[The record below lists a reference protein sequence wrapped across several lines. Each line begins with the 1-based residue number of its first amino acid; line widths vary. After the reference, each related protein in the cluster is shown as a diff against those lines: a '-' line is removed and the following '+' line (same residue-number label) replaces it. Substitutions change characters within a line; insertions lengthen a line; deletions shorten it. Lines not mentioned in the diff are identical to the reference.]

1 MENKQLE
8 TVLEENYLKETL
20 ALAEKQLFKARE
32 TLEQKQ
38 EEILA
43 EKREIRENTEHGVTN
58 LWSSDGFEA
67 LVELS
72 QSISPI
78 TELAADY
85 DETLRK
91 IHRLEQLLR
100 NPYFARIDFCFE
112 DEEEAENVYIG
123 RTSLS
128 EGNAGNIYVYDWR
141 SPIASVFYRFMTGPA
156 YYEAPAGRIEGQV
169 KCKRQY
175 EIKDRQLLYFFDTD
189 LNINDEILKQLL
201 SRNTSPRM
209 KAIVETIQR
218 DQDEIIRNMES
229 DLLMIQ
235 GVAGSGKTSIA
246 LHRAAY
252 LMYQGLQSKLSA
264 NHILIL
270 SPNAAFEQY
279 IADVLPELGEENVVS
294 MVFEDLLHAYL
305 KERKIQPQ
313 SRYLEA
319 VVTDDAQADFIKK
332 SMSFKSSEQ
341 FRLLMDQFVADMPL
355 SEIRFEDISLDGQCI
370 ATKEEMRQWV
380 LDRPQ
385 APLAERLE
393 QLGEY
398 VLENLEA
405 SKGHVNGSEK
415 NEVLQKVQNCTKL
428 NVYYLYRKLWEKKAL
443 FRDMEKKSESAG
455 DGCDL
460 QGQSAEDAYAGCM
473 RGIRKRTLENMESEC
488 MPFEDAAAVLYL
500 HLKIYGSS
508 RFRNIRQVIIDEAQD
523 YTLLQYEIFRM
534 IFPNAKYT
542 VLGDVNQTLTRQKD
556 LSFYEQVQN
565 TLHKKRSSLV
575 TLEKSFRCTNEILQF
590 GLQFIKHR
598 PQIQCFNRQG
608 DEVAVRAFDQH
619 EQYLKGI
626 AMEAEACRSQG
637 FRTVCLLC
645 RTEKKCAFLYEE
657 LKSRIDLH
665 RMEHNEIDC
674 LEGVFLLPSYMA
686 KGLEFDAV
694 LICDAD
700 AKSFYSENDRK
711 ILYMESTRAL
721 HRLGVFCEGA
731 LTPLIGRQ

>member
-85 DETLRK
+85 EETVRK

-100 NPYFARIDFCFE
+100 TPYFARIDFCFE

-229 DLLMIQ
+229 DVLMIQ

-319 VVTDDAQADFIKK
+319 AVTDDAQADFIKK
-332 SMSFKSSEQ
+332 SVAFKSSEQ
-341 FRLLMDQFVADMPL
+341 FRLLMDQFVADLPL

-393 QLGEY
+393 QLAEY

-405 SKGHVNGSEK
+405 LKGHVNGSEK
-415 NEVLQKVQNCTKL
+415 NEVLQKVQSCTKL

-443 FRDMEKKSESAG
+443 FRDMEKKGESAG
-455 DGCDL
+455 DGCDR
-460 QGQSAEDAYAGCM
+460 QGQDAEDISAGCM
-473 RGIRKRTLENMESEC
+473 REIRKRTLENMGSEC
-488 MPFEDAAAVLYL
+488 LPFEDAAAVLYL

-542 VLGDVNQTLTRQKD
+542 VLGDVNQTLARQKD
-556 LSFYEQVQN
+556 LSFYEQVQK
-565 TLHKKRSSLV
+565 TLCKKRSSLV

-619 EQYLKGI
+619 EQYLKGL
-626 AMEAEACRSQG
+626 AREAEACRNRG

-700 AKSFYSENDRK
+700 AKSYCSENDRK